1 MLHCLT
7 EFQRMGQECFL
18 SSIVLAFINKLSLTK
33 KTKPKKKKQTVS
45 KYTAHNAVTVNY
57 EMLQDTKGN

>member
-1 MLHCLT
+1 MLHCLH
-7 EFQRMGQECFL
+7 EFQRRGQECFL
-18 SSIVLAFINKLSLTK
+18 SSIFLAFINKLSLT
-33 KTKPKKKKQTVS
+33 KKKKQTVS